1 MSRRVTVHL
10 AVPCERTRTTVLAVK
25 GNAHRVPAE
34 VLFTAASVRDLHLRH
49 SDAWT
54 NGVTVWCKN
63 MRLTKIFDTC
73 YLCSTYAWGNH
84 K

>member
-10 AVPCERTRTTVLAVK
+10 AVPCERTRTT
-25 GNAHRVPAE
+25 VPAE

-54 NGVTVWCKN
+54 NGVAVRCKN
-63 MRLTKIFDTC
+63 METHENL
-73 YLCSTYAWGNH
+73 
-84 K
+84 